1 MTSPEGR
8 KMDPWAVL
16 SPLLAVLAALATG
29 AFLMLAIRADPLLAY
44 KFLFLGAFGNVN
56 GVAEVFVK
64 ATPLLLAGLGVAVAF
79 RCGIW
84 NIGAEGQLYVGAVA
98 AAGVGIFLQ
107 GPPAYATLPLVIL
120 SGFAAGAAYGAIPGL
135 LKVRFGANEIIVT
148 IMLNYV
154 AVFLTGYLV
163 NGPWLEPGGFVPKS
177 ADITR
182 ASRLPVLIAGTRLHA
197 GALVALAAAAA
208 LSLFLYRT
216 IWGYRLRAVGANPEA
231 ARFSGIRVNRQ
242 VVMSMVLGGALAGLA
257 GAGEVAG
264 VHYHL
269 VDDLSP
275 GYGYT
280 AIVVALL
287 GKLHPLGLI
296 VAAFFFAALQV
307 GSESMQR
314 STGMHMAAI
323 FIIEG
328 LIVLFL
334 LGTRLLL
341 PSKARS

>member
-1 MTSPEGR
+1 MTPPKER
-8 KMDPWAVL
+8 KVNLWGIL
-16 SPLLAVLAALATG
+16 SPLLAILAALATG
-29 AFLMLAIRADPLLAY
+29 GLLMLAIRADPFLAY
-44 KFLFLGAFGNVN
+44 KFLFLGAFGDVN

-64 ATPLLLAGLGVAVAF
+64 ATPLILAALGVAVAF

-84 NIGAEGQLYVGAVA
+84 NIGAEGQLYLGAIG
-98 AAGVGIFLQ
+98 AAGVGIFLKS
-107 GPPAYATLPLVIL
+107 PPAYVMLPLVAL

-154 AVFLTGYLV
+154 AIFLTSFLV

-177 ADITR
+177 ADITQ
-182 ASRLPVLIAGTRLHA
+182 ASRFPLLLPGTRLHA
-197 GALVALAAAAA
+197 GALVAVAAAVC
-208 LSLFLYRT
+208 LYLFLHRT
-216 IWGYRLRAVGANPEA
+216 IWGYRLRAVGASPEA

-242 VVMSMVLGGALAGLA
+242 IVMSMVLGGAMAGLA

-296 VAAFFFAALQV
+296 IAAFFFAALQV

-314 STGMHMAAI
+314 STGMHMATI

-334 LGTRLLL
+334 LGTQMLL